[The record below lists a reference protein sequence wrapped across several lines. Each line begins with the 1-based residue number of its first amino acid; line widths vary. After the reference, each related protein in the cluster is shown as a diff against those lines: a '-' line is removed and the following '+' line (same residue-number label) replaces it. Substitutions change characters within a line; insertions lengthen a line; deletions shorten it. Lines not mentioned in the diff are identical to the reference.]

1 MMEGRDQGGWEGKK
15 ERGKGKE
22 GKEEKE
28 REGDGPHF
36 CIQVYPL
43 SRNNIEMTSSYQ
55 QHQMLSSEIINICH
69 LKQLDIDI
77 KSGIAAEWQEMIIL
91 LLHMCYNNFF
101 IAQIYSLQEVL
112 ILTYLTLVLSL
123 DGEVRP

>member
-1 MMEGRDQGGWEGKK
+1 
-15 ERGKGKE
+15 
-22 GKEEKE
+22 
-28 REGDGPHF
+28 
-36 CIQVYPL
+36 
-43 SRNNIEMTSSYQ
+43 MTSGYQ

-77 KSGIAAEWQEMIIL
+77 KSGIAAEWQEIIL

-101 IAQIYSLQEVL
+101 IEQIYSLQEVL

-123 DGEVRP
+123 DDGEVCP